1 MTVKGRNMKF
11 YLERAMSVLAAILLI
26 QSLFFKFTGAQESM
40 YIFNQLGMEPYGRI
54 GTGIAEL
61 IIAVL
66 LIVPKTSLVG
76 AVLAIGVIGGAILS
90 HLFILGIEVQ
100 DDGGLL
106 FGLALIIFIS
116 CAISIL
122 LQRKKLNAWFKTKGI
137 IKH

>member
-1 MTVKGRNMKF
+1 
-11 YLERAMSVLAAILLI
+11 MSVLAAVLLI

-40 YIFNQLGMEPYGRI
+40 YIFGQLGMEPYGRI
-54 GTGIAEL
+54 ATGIAEL
-61 IIAVL
+61 IIAVF
-66 LIVPKTSLVG
+66 LIVPKTSLIG

-100 DDGGLL
+100 GDGGLL

>member
-1 MTVKGRNMKF
+1 MKF